1 MGLLMTKRL
10 IQPFGMPNQL
20 HRSKR
25 RQSLAEHEAG
35 LAALALIARRE
46 RTSVMALLRE
56 AARETVRKRTA
67 DPLHAAA
74 LRPLVARLAPKMPAR
89 FATAAQLSRFK
100 RTQREFDRVVLDLNL
115 ATPLAIQQRNSVVA
129 SSQAVRLVDF
139 DQAHASASV

>member
-1 MGLLMTKRL
+1 
-10 IQPFGMPNQL
+10 MPNQL
-20 HRSKR
+20 HASKR
-25 RQSLAEHEAG
+25 RQSLAEHEAV
-35 LAALALIARRE
+35 LTALTFIARRE

-89 FATAAQLSRFK
+89 FASSAQLSRFK

-115 ATPLAIQQRNSVVA
+115 ATPAAIQNRNSLVA
-129 SSQAVRLVDF
+129 SSQAVRLVNF
-139 DQAHASASV
+139 DQAHGTAAV